1 METQDRKH
9 TRLLRSTCADSE
21 QRIAEERQ
29 EWRRNGK
36 VLSVGRERRR
46 EMGLRRMGWR
56 EVAMK

>member
-29 EWRRNGK
+29 EWRGNGK
-36 VLSVGRERRR
+36 VL
-46 EMGLRRMGWR
+46 
-56 EVAMK
+56 